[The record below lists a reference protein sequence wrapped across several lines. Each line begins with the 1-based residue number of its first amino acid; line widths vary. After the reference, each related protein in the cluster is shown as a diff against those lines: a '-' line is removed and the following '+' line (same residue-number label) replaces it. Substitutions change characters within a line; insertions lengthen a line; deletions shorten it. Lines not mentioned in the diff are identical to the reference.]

1 MKFIGINIC
10 PKKDSGLCNQLY
22 SLITGIC
29 YCIDNKINIVFI
41 NKFYK
46 SVNTENYCN
55 ISEILDIDYLNSYL
69 SRYGIFLVDSNQFR
83 FNITNAFI
91 TNHDNNIIRDVTN
104 DIKSYLSNNQF
115 SLSKFSISNYTNLIP
130 EININLNSGYKLLVK
145 YQLNNGFFEEYYPI
159 IDNKLI
165 EPVNYDFI
173 NLPYHIFSVCG
184 EKHPY
189 FWEILKN
196 IKFSDTFINKAN
208 DIKKIICNNDSQ
220 QINCIHLRLEND
232 YIEHYENIYKID
244 KKLIKKAFEDAYI
257 QTINESILKSE
268 LTIVLSGDFD
278 NNVIKF
284 LQNNNYNFITTSKLY
299 EDRELNAIVDL
310 EIGLLCNHTYIYTFE
325 SSFSYTLLHKLSNN
339 TNIIK
344 RMLILEHTI
353 TNGLPSQHVKY

>member
-29 YCIDNKINIVFI
+29 YCTDKKINILFI

-69 SRYGIFLVDSNQFR
+69 SQYSIFLVDSNKFT

-91 TNHDNNIIRDVTN
+91 TNNDNNIMCDVTN
-104 DIKSYLSNNQF
+104 NIKTYLSDGQ
-115 SLSKFSISNYTNLIP
+115 FSISKHLKLIP
-130 EININLNSGYKLLVK
+130 ELNIDSGCNLLVK

-159 IDNKLI
+159 IDNKLA
-165 EPVNYDFI
+165 ETVNYDFI
-173 NLPYHIFSVCG
+173 NLRYEIFSVVG
-184 EKHPY
+184 VKHTY

-196 IKFSDTFINKAN
+196 IKFLDTFIAKAN
-208 DIKKIICNNDSQ
+208 DIKNIICMCNSSQ
-220 QINCIHLRLEND
+220 KINCIHLRLEND
-232 YIEHYENIYKID
+232 FMEHYENIYKID
-244 KKLIKKAFEDAYI
+244 KNIIKKAIEDIYI
-257 QTINESILKSE
+257 QTIHESILESD
-268 LTIVLSGDFD
+268 LTIVLSNDFN

-284 LQNNNYNFITTSKLY
+284 LQNKNYKFITTPKLY
-299 EDRELNAIVDL
+299 EDRELNAIIDL
-310 EIGLLCNHTYIYTFE
+310 EIGLLCTNTYIYTFE
-325 SSFSYTLLHKLSNN
+325 SSFSYTLLRKLSNN

-344 RMLILEHTI
+344 RMLILEDEI
-353 TNGLPSQHVKY
+353 TKTLLYNLK